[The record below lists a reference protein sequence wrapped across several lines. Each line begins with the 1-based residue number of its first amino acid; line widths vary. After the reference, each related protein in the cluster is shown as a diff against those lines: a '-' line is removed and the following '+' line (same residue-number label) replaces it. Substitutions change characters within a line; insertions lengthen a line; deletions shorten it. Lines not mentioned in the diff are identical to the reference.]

1 MAKEPL
7 HLDFSDAETQRNRL
21 SEAQAKSIRDLYREA
36 SKEVGKWAERA
47 PRVPSDA
54 LRKEYLNR
62 LQGEINRELRGIE
75 RQLDGTVRNN
85 MTEVVQATVGDAKAF
100 AQNFGLSIQGAYSH
114 VPTEIVRAVASGQLY
129 EGNWTLS
136 KALWL
141 NTVET
146 QRDVQNIVAKGI
158 LENRSAYDIAKDLE
172 KYVNPDARKDWDW
185 SKVYPG
191 TRKVIDYNAQRLART
206 MVSHAYQQA
215 FVRTTQKNPFIT
227 KYEWRAADTERT
239 CQLCLDRDGQY
250 FAKDDLPL
258 DHPNGMCTF
267 LAVIEDDF
275 NTIADRLADWA
286 HGAEDPALDN
296 WAKDLYGKGWQA
308 KKEQAQP
315 KEPKAKT
322 KGEKAL
328 TPKQV
333 QKAKEWDAQ
342 YQNVVAFAKSTGRD
356 VESTV
361 KAILGK
367 PPVGSVH
374 YKGTT
379 TSKATAKPNA
389 PNSSFRASQA
399 KDMSRKDANSY
410 IKTMIERLGYSSR
423 TKSASDD
430 YMMFSD
436 DMNAYLRGLSR
447 VNEYGA
453 SIDALRAAMSKGPQE
468 VVYRGC
474 DSKTLGISPTLS
486 ESEIQR
492 KLIGSIFGDKGFLST
507 SKTSD
512 VAREFS
518 DRGING
524 DSSDLPT
531 IMTILVPS
539 DANRMYIN
547 SGLGEVLLDTG
558 SRMEV
563 TEASIQDGVLHVTA
577 SVIS

>member
-36 SKEVGKWAERA
+36 SKEVGRWAERA

-85 MTEVVQATVGDAKAF
+85 MTEVFQATGVDAKAF

-136 KALWL
+136 RALWL

-227 KYEWRAADTERT
+227 KYEWRAAETERT

-286 HGAEDPALDN
+286 NGNEDSALDD
-296 WAKDLYGKGWQA
+296 WAKDLYGKDWES
-308 KKEQAQP
+308 KKE
-315 KEPKAKT
+315 
-322 KGEKAL
+322 
-328 TPKQV
+328 TP
-333 QKAKEWDAQ
+333 D
-342 YQNVVAFAKSTGRD
+342 Y
-356 VESTV
+356 
-361 KAILGK
+361 
-367 PPVGSVH
+367 
-374 YKGTT
+374 
-379 TSKATAKPNA
+379 
-389 PNSSFRASQA
+389 SSFQDAAIGAENKYEFWMNMTEEQQNQIKASGI
-399 KDMSRKDANSY
+399 D
-410 IKTMIERLGYSSR
+410 LGELFNQVKNPSSIQEW
-423 TKSASDD
+423 KP
-430 YMMFSD
+430 
-436 DMNAYLRGLSR
+436 
-447 VNEYGA
+447 
-453 SIDALRAAMSKGPQE
+453 AAP
-468 VVYRGC
+468 
-474 DSKTLGISPTLS
+474 
-486 ESEIQR
+486 
-492 KLIGSIFGDKGFLST
+492 
-507 SKTSD
+507 
-512 VAREFS
+512 
-518 DRGING
+518 G
-524 DSSDLPT
+524 DSSSFNIKHDFSTHPLKFESVQARSAGW
-531 IMTILVPS
+531 MA
-539 DANRMYIN
+539 DATT
-547 SGLGEVLLDTG
+547 SGLIRVREDGLG
-558 SRMEV
+558 S
-563 TEASIQDGVLHVTA
+563 TWDFIISHEAGHQLSNASPELQQIILMNPGNILGRYNIKQGFFDGVYGEYNPEEAFATSVSNYVRNPDSMKEKYPDTYAAIDTLFKASPTA
-577 SVIS
+577 EQYVRSAMTQYEERFKP

>member
-54 LRKEYLNR
+54 LRKEYLNK

-114 VPTEIVRAVASGQLY
+114 VPTDIVRAVASGQLY

-136 KALWL
+136 RALWL

-158 LENRSAYDIAKDLE
+158 LENKSAYDIAKDLE

-227 KYEWRAADTERT
+227 KYEWRAADSERT
-239 CQLCLDRDGQY
+239 CQLCMDRDGQY
-250 FAKDDLPL
+250 FPKDDLPL

-275 NTIADRLADWA
+275 NSIADRLADWA
-286 HGAEDPALDN
+286 IGESDSALDE
-296 WAKDLYGKGWQA
+296 WAKDLYGSVTESAKQDIKIPWESVSSKMGIRPNNPSYARTVFNKIPGISDPFIQVNNQPIREFIRNMTPTRKSVTLDSLYTDQYTNKTQA
-308 KKEQAQP
+308 LKNMQQAFP
-315 KEPKAKT
+315 T
-322 KGEKAL
+322 I
-328 TPKQV
+328 
-333 QKAKEWDAQ
+333 
-342 YQNVVAFAKSTGRD
+342 KSLM
-356 VESTV
+356 E
-361 KAILGK
+361 
-367 PPVGSVH
+367 
-374 YKGTT
+374 
-379 TSKATAKPNA
+379 
-389 PNSSFRASQA
+389 ASQGKLTVA
-399 KDMSRKDANSY
+399 
-410 IKTMIERLGYSSR
+410 
-423 TKSASDD
+423 
-430 YMMFSD
+430 
-436 DMNAYLRGLSR
+436 R
-447 VNEYGA
+447 VNGMD
-453 SIDALRAAMSKGPQE
+453 ILLDGNT
-468 VVYRGC
+468 RG
-474 DSKTLGISPTLS
+474 
-486 ESEIQR
+486 
-492 KLIGSIFGDKGFLST
+492 
-507 SKTSD
+507 
-512 VAREFS
+512 
-518 DRGING
+518 
-524 DSSDLPT
+524 
-531 IMTILVPS
+531 TILQAYGVDS
-539 DANRMYIN
+539 I
-547 SGLGEVLLDTG
+547 EVLYYSVSGD
-558 SRMEV
+558 V
-563 TEASIQDGVLHVTA
+563 KITEN
-577 SVIS
+577 

>member
-7 HLDFSDAETQRNRL
+7 HLDFSSAETQRNRL
-21 SEAQAKSIRDLYREA
+21 SDAQAKSIRDLYREA
-36 SKEVGKWAERA
+36 SKEVGRWAERA

-100 AQNFGLSIQGAYSH
+100 AQNFGLSIQGAYSN
-114 VPTEIVRAVASGQLY
+114 VPTDIVRAVASGQLY

-146 QRDVQNIVAKGI
+146 QRDVQSIVAKGI
-158 LENRSAYDIAKDLE
+158 LENKSAYDIAKDLE

-227 KYEWRAADTERT
+227 KYEWRAADSERT

-258 DHPNGMCTF
+258 DHPNGMCTY

-296 WAKDLYGKGWQA
+296 WAKDLYGKDWEAKKAEAKPEKAQA
-308 KKEQAQP
+308 KEEKPVVRDEKWADKTYKNLRKE
-315 KEPKAKT
+315 
-322 KGEKAL
+322 
-328 TPKQV
+328 
-333 QKAKEWDAQ
+333 
-342 YQNVVAFAKSTGRD
+342 
-356 VESTV
+356 VEATY
-361 KAILGK
+361 GK
-367 PPVGSVH
+367 D
-374 YKGTT
+374 TWE
-379 TSKATAKPNA
+379 
-389 PNSSFRASQA
+389 QL
-399 KDMSRKDANSY
+399 RKDILSKHPDTQDW
-410 IKTMIERLGYSSR
+410 ISR
-423 TKSASDD
+423 WTNKVH
-430 YMMFSD
+430 
-436 DMNAYLRGLSR
+436 LSQ
-447 VNEYGA
+447 
-453 SIDALRAAMSKGPQE
+453 D
-468 VVYRGC
+468 
-474 DSKTLGISPTLS
+474 
-486 ESEIQR
+486 
-492 KLIGSIFGDKGFLST
+492 GDKGYFKGMTIYENMKKDISNSKSPFATFYHELGHYIDTQAKGRIVEMSG
-507 SKTSD
+507 SEQFGREFYKALQRDYQALLAPSGSLRSDIFSALRSNDKTS
-512 VAREFS
+512 
-518 DRGING
+518 GIQ
-524 DSSDLPT
+524 
-531 IMTILVPS
+531 
-539 DANRMYIN
+539 DAISGLSLNKNRVVWGHSTDYWTRKSPDKRWKEITSEAFANIN
-547 SGLGEVLLDTG
+547 SAICVTDSGQRDAWKTYFPESYAYFADVWYGQPEVFKPKG
-558 SRMEV
+558 
-563 TEASIQDGVLHVTA
+563 
-577 SVIS
+577 

>member
-36 SKEVGKWAERA
+36 SKEVGRWAERA

-114 VPTEIVRAVASGQLY
+114 VPTDIVRAVASGQLY

-136 KALWL
+136 RALWL

-227 KYEWRAADTERT
+227 KYEWRAADSERT

-258 DHPNGMCTF
+258 DHPNGMCTY

-275 NTIADRLADWA
+275 NSIADRLADWA

-296 WAKDLYGKGWQA
+296 WAKDLYGKDWQA
-308 KKEQAQP
+308 KKEEAKPQSVSERVNNMT
-315 KEPKAKT
+315 KINDMNKAVNGAGWFKDKLYLQGLDNDSAKHVVSAYQRIFDRFPALKGQFPAPRIGATTNSNAYASCATSTNGQITLNKSRCSSWDALVKAYKSDVYKGFHPEGTTAESVVLHEFGHAIDGWLARSGLVKT
-322 KGEKAL
+322 DTDYASSSLIEKAF
-328 TPKQV
+328 
-333 QKAKEWDAQ
+333 DRSGM
-342 YQNVVAFAKSTGRD
+342 ST
-356 VESTV
+356 STV
-361 KAILGK
+361 GWK
-367 PPVGSVH
+367 VSS
-374 YKGTT
+374 Y
-379 TSKATAKPNA
+379 AKKNDRECFA
-389 PNSSFRASQA
+389 ECFAQG
-399 KDMSRKDANSY
+399 M
-410 IKTMIERLGYSSR
+410 
-423 TKSASDD
+423 
-430 YMMFSD
+430 
-436 DMNAYLRGLSR
+436 
-447 VNEYGA
+447 
-453 SIDALRAAMSKGPQE
+453 
-468 VVYRGC
+468 
-474 DSKTLGISPTLS
+474 DSKDPCSLTKELMKDLDKLLGG
-486 ESEIQR
+486 
-492 KLIGSIFGDKGFLST
+492 K
-507 SKTSD
+507 
-512 VAREFS
+512 
-518 DRGING
+518 
-524 DSSDLPT
+524 
-531 IMTILVPS
+531 
-539 DANRMYIN
+539 
-547 SGLGEVLLDTG
+547 
-558 SRMEV
+558 
-563 TEASIQDGVLHVTA
+563 
-577 SVIS
+577 

>member
-114 VPTEIVRAVASGQLY
+114 VPTDIVRAVASGQLY

-258 DHPNGMCTF
+258 DHPNGMCTY

-296 WAKDLYGKGWQA
+296 WAKDLYGKDWEA
-308 KKEQAQP
+308 KKAEAQP
-315 KEPKAKT
+315 
-322 KGEKAL
+322 EKAR
-328 TPKQV
+328 
-333 QKAKEWDAQ
+333 AKEEKPVVRDEKWADKTFKNLKKNVETTYGKDTWAALRKDILSKPETTQDWIQRWTNKVGFGIDGNKAYFNGGRTIFEQMTKDALGVKSGSSTIRDPFSTFYHELGHYIDTLSRGRIVTMSGSSEMGKEFYKLLQ
-342 YQNVVAFAKSTGRD
+342 KDYNKLLVQSTG
-356 VESTV
+356 SL
-361 KAILGK
+361 KAEIRSALRLNDK
-367 PPVGSVH
+367 
-374 YKGTT
+374 
-379 TSKATAKPNA
+379 TSGV
-389 PNSSFRASQA
+389 Q
-399 KDMSRKDANSY
+399 DAIS
-410 IKTMIERLGYSSR
+410 
-423 TKSASDD
+423 
-430 YMMFSD
+430 
-436 DMNAYLRGLSR
+436 GLSLNKNR
-447 VNEYGA
+447 IKWGHDDEYWT
-453 SIDALRAAMSKGPQE
+453 RK
-468 VVYRGC
+468 
-474 DSKTLGISPTLS
+474 SP
-486 ESEIQR
+486 EQR
-492 KLIGSIFGDKGFLST
+492 WK
-507 SKTSD
+507 
-512 VAREFS
+512 
-518 DRGING
+518 
-524 DSSDLPT
+524 
-531 IMTILVPS
+531 
-539 DANRMYIN
+539 
-547 SGLGEVLLDTG
+547 
-558 SRMEV
+558 EV
-563 TEASIQDGVLHVTA
+563 TSETFANMNMAYCQPGSDQEKAFQQYFPDSYAYFKETWVDRPELFYAKG
-577 SVIS
+577 